1 MVTEAFVTPEV
12 LTWAR
17 RRMGLDIP
25 SAAKKLGVVAP
36 TLESW
41 ERGESRPS
49 FKKAG
54 GIADKLNVPFGYLF
68 LAQPPS
74 EELPLPDLR
83 TVSPDASEHPSPDF
97 LETLEDALRKQ
108 DWYREYL
115 QNKGAEPLP
124 FVAKYK
130 LEEPVSAVA
139 SDLRTSLRI
148 DDRMRAEAGNWE
160 QFLTEFVRRAEEA
173 GVLVLRSGI
182 VGNNTHR
189 PLDVDEFR
197 GFAISD
203 VLAPLVFINSKD
215 AKSAQIFTLAHE
227 LAHLW
232 IGESGISNPDYSK
245 SASRQRNAADQQCD
259 RIAAQVLVP
268 PENFVLRWDDAVDLD
283 ENIAKLSRQYR
294 VSRFVILRSAYDY
307 GQVEPSAYTEKLN
320 EFKNDFQQAGSDGGG
335 NYHNNVLSRNSRTF
349 TMTVLTAAAEG
360 ELHYREAASLLN
372 IGSLATYDKL
382 EARLLG
388 SGLAHA

>member
-1 MVTEAFVTPEV
+1 MTTEAFVTPEI

-17 RRMGLDIP
+17 QRMGLDIP
-25 SAAKKLGVVAP
+25 SAAKRLGVVAP
-36 TLESW
+36 TLQRW
-41 ERGESRPS
+41 ERGESRPT

-83 TVSPDASEHPSPDF
+83 TLLPDTSEHPSPDF
-97 LETLEDALRKQ
+97 LEVLEDALRKQ

-115 QNKGAEPLP
+115 QDKGAESLP
-124 FVAKYK
+124 FVGKYT
-130 LEEPVSAVA
+130 LNEPVSVVA
-139 SDLRTSLRI
+139 SDLTSALRI
-148 DDRMRAEAGNWE
+148 DDRMRADTGNWE
-160 QFLTEFVRRAEEA
+160 QFLTEFVRRAEDA

-189 PLDVDEFR
+189 PLDVSEFR

-203 VLAPLVFINSKD
+203 PLAPLVFINSKD

-232 IGESGISNPDYSK
+232 IGQSGISNPDYSK
-245 SASRQRNAADQQCD
+245 SASRQNNPAERQCD

-268 PENFVLRWDDAVDLD
+268 PNNFSMRWDDTIGLD

-307 GQVEPSAYTEKLN
+307 GRVEPSAYAEKLN
-320 EFKNDFQQAGSDGGG
+320 EFKNDLQQAGTDGGG
-335 NYHNNVLSRNSRTF
+335 NYPNNVLSRNSRTF
-349 TMTVLTAAAEG
+349 TMTVLTAVAEG
-360 ELHYREAASLLN
+360 KVHYREAASLLN
-372 IGSLATYDKL
+372 ISTLATYDRL

-388 SGLAHA
+388 SGPAHA